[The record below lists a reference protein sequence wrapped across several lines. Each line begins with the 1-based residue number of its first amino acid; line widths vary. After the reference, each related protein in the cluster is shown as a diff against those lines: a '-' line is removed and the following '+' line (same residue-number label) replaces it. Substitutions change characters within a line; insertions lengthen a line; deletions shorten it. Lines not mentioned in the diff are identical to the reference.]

1 MVVTDLTK
9 EHPNKTLW
17 RFLLPMMLSVMFQ
30 QIYNIADSMIAG
42 KFAGEDALAAVGASY
57 PITVIFMAF
66 AVGMN
71 LGTSVI
77 VSRLFGAGDRK
88 GVRRAV
94 TTAFVASG
102 ALGIALTL
110 FGCMACR
117 SMMLWIRTPEDILA
131 DGELYLKIYVF
142 GLLFLMLYNVCTGI
156 CTALGDSKTPLYFL
170 LGSSAGNIFLD
181 FLFVAIFRWG
191 VSGVAWATFIAQ
203 GMASVLAFIVL
214 LKRLKK
220 IETEPYL
227 RFSTSMLRR
236 ISRIAIPSILQAS
249 FVSVGS
255 VLIQGIVNGFGPA
268 TIASFSLAIKLNTFA
283 VTSFNTM
290 ASGLSSF
297 AAQNMGANK
306 PERVKK
312 GFRASL
318 VMAVCIIIPFLLGY
332 LLFGPQIVGI
342 FVEDSSVEVIQCTTQ
357 FLYIVS
363 PFYFVLMFKLMGD
376 SVLRGAGQMKQFMVT
391 TFSDLIIRVILCY
404 ILAPM
409 LGIMGIWLSWPIG
422 WTIGTVLSYA
432 FYKNGKWE
440 KL

>member
-156 CTALGDSKTPLYFL
+156 CTALGDSKTLRL
-170 LGSSAGNIFLD
+170 HCISCL
-181 FLFVAIFRWG
+181 
-191 VSGVAWATFIAQ
+191 
-203 GMASVLAFIVL
+203 VL
-214 LKRLKK
+214 L
-220 IETEPYL
+220 
-227 RFSTSMLRR
+227 
-236 ISRIAIPSILQAS
+236 
-249 FVSVGS
+249 
-255 VLIQGIVNGFGPA
+255 
-268 TIASFSLAIKLNTFA
+268 
-283 VTSFNTM
+283 
-290 ASGLSSF
+290 
-297 AAQNMGANK
+297 
-306 PERVKK
+306 PE
-312 GFRASL
+312 
-318 VMAVCIIIPFLLGY
+318 
-332 LLFGPQIVGI
+332 I
-342 FVEDSSVEVIQCTTQ
+342 FFWIFCLWQ
-357 FLYIVS
+357 
-363 PFYFVLMFKLMGD
+363 YFVGE
-376 SVLRGAGQMKQFMVT
+376 SVVWHGRHLLHRGFLQ
-391 TFSDLIIRVILCY
+391 
-404 ILAPM
+404 
-409 LGIMGIWLSWPIG
+409 SW
-422 WTIGTVLSYA
+422 
-432 FYKNGKWE
+432 F
-440 KL
+440 